1 VEHLGTP
8 VLSFGSRKI
17 YIGYCTITSITERG
31 NRCSTLFH
39 SIGLSRAP
47 SDPQNGTAP
56 SHAIIRSAHAI
67 KLKWKI
73 GVPDVPLSVPGHSA
87 HDRGF
92 IIMEKKNTHP
102 HNRQQVSHKRRPRLD
117 HDRREGRAKHEP
129 GPKRNSLIPSMLV
142 LKSHPLRWHLANDLA
157 CFWVNS
163 PAWIF
168 KPQILFL
175 RNLTSDIV
183 SETRCL

>member
-1 VEHLGTP
+1 M
-8 VLSFGSRKI
+8 
-17 YIGYCTITSITERG
+17 Y
-31 NRCSTLFH
+31 
-39 SIGLSRAP
+39 
-47 SDPQNGTAP
+47 
-56 SHAIIRSAHAI
+56 RSQS
-67 KLKWKI
+67 LVTQPMI
-73 GVPDVPLSVPGHSA
+73 GVSERL
-87 HDRGF
+87 

-117 HDRREGRAKHEP
+117 PDRREGRAKHEP

-142 LKSHPLRWHLANDLA
+142 LKSHPVRWHLANDLA
-157 CFWVNS
+157 CFRVNS

-183 SETRCL
+183 SKTRCR